1 VNTILNEILRTGMV
15 NSVNGQFKKVHS
27 NISPQQGEFLQQII
41 LDLKPKIT
49 LEIGLAYGISA
60 LFICDKIQ
68 NIPDSYH
75 IIIDPHQLTG
85 WEGIG
90 INNLKKAGYE
100 GIIKFYNQISA
111 LALPHIIEEGIKIDF
126 AFIDG
131 MHTFDHTL
139 VDFLYIDQLLNVGGI
154 VVLDDT
160 NLPSIRKVCR
170 FIVKNRR
177 YSVYRCL
184 ENVDSQLSLEQQLL
198 RIQAYTCEIDM
209 EILKS
214 EIVQPDFELGLFP
227 STRCIAFKKE
237 AEDTREWNFH
247 QEF

>member
-1 VNTILNEILRTGMV
+1 MNTILNEILKTGMV
-15 NSVNGQFKKVHS
+15 SSVNGELQKINSH
-27 NISPQQGEFLQQII
+27 IPPQQGEFLQEII

-49 LEIGLAYGISA
+49 LEVGLAYGISA
-60 LFICDKIQ
+60 LFICEKIQ
-68 NIPDSYH
+68 SIPDSYH
-75 IIIDPHQLTG
+75 IIIDPYQLTD
-85 WEGIG
+85 WKGIG

-111 LALPHIIEEGIKIDF
+111 LALPHIVEEGIKIDF

-139 VDFLYIDQLLNVGGI
+139 VDFFYIDQLLNVGGI

-160 NLPSIRKVCR
+160 DLPSIRKVCR
-170 FIVKNRR
+170 FIATNRR
-177 YSVYRCL
+177 YSIFRCL
-184 ENVDSQLSLEQQLL
+184 GNVDSQLSLEQQLL
-198 RIQAYTCEIDM
+198 KFQAYTCEIDM
-209 EILKS
+209 EILKP

-227 STRCIAFKKE
+227 GTRCIAFKKE
-237 AEDTREWNFH
+237 AEDTRAWNFH